1 MLHLSQNGT
10 RGKGMYGKKIRCAR
24 CEGPHEYG
32 KCENAVT
39 VEENAVQHMGGVV
52 VQRKTREAQRIKM
65 SILNALKRVRKVDSK
80 DVRNEKR

>member
-1 MLHLSQNGT
+1 MGRIPKECT
-10 RGKGMYGKKIRCAR
+10 GKIRCAR

-52 VQRKTREAQRIKM
+52 VQRETREAHRIKM
-65 SILNALKRVRKVDSK
+65 SIMCTEEGEKSRFKRC
-80 DVRNEKR
+80 EE